1 MMFFPYQQ
9 LVNAGILG
17 KKPVGRK
24 DYDDY
29 TNNYDYGTSPP
40 EGADQEDMETINE
53 IRQVL
58 KNEDDSDY
66 SELRKMIDSIMKEEK
81 DDEEPTK
88 PYGLNMQDEEP
99 RRPSSFERP
108 SSSRQPS
115 SSRRPTSLR
124 RPSSFQGRRK
134 VIHHL
139 PGAKRSNVEENAQI
153 RQKPEQLDESRSY
166 LSTSISEGLHNS
178 LPLISQGKAPLEK
191 AVQSRGRSEIGSSH
205 SRIGDI
211 WQKPSAELDKDV
223 NNLFSSGEG
232 GMHLLP
238 SSSQRDPSLQDVVKS
253 RGHSGLQ
260 SLYSHRDMGLQ
271 SPYSHRGVGRP
282 STVHKLR
289 GQALSTPDR
298 LRGYADSMPNR
309 LRDRQSK
316 PISSRFQE
324 QSETIPNSLREK
336 TKPFQNRL
344 RGYTQSIP
352 SRKRLSEGNAFGT
365 LNAQI
370 APSRG
375 HSKPAERTR
384 SGGMEPPAANKMEK
398 DSLKKIK
405 PKTKSAKNA
414 EKLAMEAKANLLNM
428 RRKRSPT
435 TGLNRH
441 RKTSLNSGSNRY
453 NVRHERHQSKLN
465 KQSSRSRNAL
475 LQGVS
480 KQEKK
485 QVNTGSMRG
494 RNVHSQSN
502 KRSKQ
507 GKLSQEVVRRLVKKW
522 FKEHSKDRTGEKG
535 DRREKRH
542 GGEEEEEGLP
552 RGAGEGCHQKGG
564 EREKRHA
571 GPHSGEEGLQR
582 LLSTGECRASITSF
596 IIHKL

>member
-1 MMFFPYQQ
+1 MVWRFKCDVFFPYQQ

-29 TNNYDYGTSPP
+29 TSNYDYGTSPP

-88 PYGLNMQDEEP
+88 SYGLNMQDEEP
-99 RRPSSFERP
+99 RRPSSLRRPSSFQRP
-108 SSSRQPS
+108 SSS
-115 SSRRPTSLR
+115 R

-153 RQKPEQLDESRSY
+153 RQKPEQFEKNGNY
-166 LSTSISEGLHNS
+166 LSTSRGGGLHNS
-178 LPLISQGKAPLEK
+178 LPLFSQGKTSHGSSAIE
-191 AVQSRGRSEIGSSH
+191 SSH

-211 WQKPSAELDKDV
+211 WQKPAAKLDKDA
-223 NNLFSSGEG
+223 NKLFSSGEG

-238 SSSQRDPSLQDVVKS
+238 SSSQRDPSVRDEVRA
-253 RGHSGLQ
+253 RGNSGLQ
-260 SLYSHRDMGLQ
+260 L
-271 SPYSHRGVGRP
+271 PYSHRGVGRP
-282 STVHKLR
+282 STANKVR
-289 GQALSTPDR
+289 GQILSTPDR
-298 LRGYADSMPNR
+298 FRGSYADSIPNR
-309 LRDRQSK
+309 LRGQSK
-316 PISSRFQE
+316 PISSRLRE

-344 RGYTQSIP
+344 RGYTQSVP
-352 SRKRLSEGNAFGT
+352 SRKRISEGNVFGT
-365 LNAQI
+365 LNARI

-375 HSKPAERTR
+375 HPKPAERTR
-384 SGGMEPPAANKMEK
+384 SGGVEPPAANKRGK
-398 DSLKKIK
+398 GSLTKIK
-405 PKTKSAKNA
+405 PKTKTAKNA

-435 TGLNRH
+435 PGLNRH
-441 RKTSLNSGSNRY
+441 RKTSLNSGSKRY
-453 NVRHERHQSKLN
+453 NVRPQRHQSKLN
-465 KQSSRSRNAL
+465 KHSSRSRNAL
-475 LQGVS
+475 LQGVLKEEE
-480 KQEKK
+480 KQGSDRNNDFDESFR
-485 QVNTGSMRG
+485 GRSMR
-494 RNVHSQSN
+494 SQST
-502 KRSKQ
+502 KQAEQ
-507 GKLSQEVVRRLVKKW
+507 GKLSQEAVRRLVKKW
-522 FKEHSKDRTGEKG
+522 FKEHSKDRLTQRGTGEKG
-535 DRREKRH
+535 GRREKRH
-542 GGEEEEEGLP
+542 GGEEEGLP

-564 EREKRHA
+564 ERDKRHA

-582 LLSTGECRASITSF
+582 LLSTGECSSYVTSLL